1 MKHFSDP
8 EQTEIKA
15 RLSIEVV
22 LKHYNAEAEAKEIG
36 DQAVRRCPLHDD
48 RQPSF
53 SYNTRKQVWKCHSG
67 CGGGDVF
74 SLIQAFEDCPFPD
87 AVRKGAEISGF
98 STPEHPIDPFVP
110 IRRQYLKQVRNVIE
124 AGIAALFREACSSAD
139 VACRE
144 GDGAAVASAQVIARD
159 CHELLDTGNLREK
172 TAHLLESKGV
182 NIEFL
187 LETET
192 EEEVIDGLSVALDP
206 STFEAT
212 LGVVQQRL
220 ELSRHSSTVFAP
232 TPTLDAELEAQKA
245 ETLRLAQLLYR
256 GELLQNNADSKRARQ
271 YLSDRGISLE
281 TCEAFGIGYAPPGGN
296 WFAAFCE
303 GRGLVD
309 AAIAVGLLKNC
320 PVRGLVDLFV
330 DRLMLPFLDGRNAT
344 AFTGRAMKADQLPKY
359 KHTTGSKT
367 GRHVY
372 GWQQKQHVALNK
384 TALLVEGQFDVLA
397 VNSAELPAAY
407 ALSGTSLSD
416 AQARTLRMRCQQVLV
431 ALDGDEAGQKGAE
444 KVMAKCREWGLR
456 ASSLRIKNGMDV
468 ADVIQ
473 AGGGRSL
480 WEALESRLYD

>member
-8 EQTEIKA
+8 EQTEIKT
-15 RLSIEVV
+15 RLSIEGV
-22 LKHYNAEAEAKEIG
+22 LKHYNVEAEAKEIG
-36 DQAVRRCPLHDD
+36 DQAVRRCPMHDD

-53 SYNTRKQVWKCHSG
+53 SYNTRKQVWKCHSS

-98 STPEHPIDPFVP
+98 SSPERPIDPFVP

-124 AGIAALFREACSSAD
+124 AGISALFQEACSNAD
-139 VACRE
+139 VAALE

-159 CHELLDTGNLREK
+159 CHGLLDTGNLREK
-172 TAHLLESKGV
+172 TAYLLESKGV

-206 STFEAT
+206 STFEAA

-232 TPTLDAELEAQKA
+232 TPTLDAEFEAKKA
-245 ETLRLAQLLYR
+245 EALRMAQLLYR
-256 GELLQNNADSKRARQ
+256 GELLLNADSKRARQ
-271 YLSDRGISLE
+271 YLSDRGISQE
-281 TCEAFGIGYAPPGGN
+281 TCEEFGVGYAPPGGN

-309 AAIAVGLLKNC
+309 AAIAVGLLKDC
-320 PVRGLVDLFV
+320 PVRGLVDLYV
-330 DRLMLPFLDGRNAT
+330 DRLMLPFLVGRNAT
-344 AFTGRAMKADQLPKY
+344 GFTGRAMQEDQLPKY
-359 KHTTGSKT
+359 KHTAGSKA
-367 GRHVY
+367 GQPPY
-372 GWQQKQHVALNK
+372 GWQQEQHAALNK

-407 ALSGTSLSD
+407 ALSGTSISD
-416 AQARTLRMRCQQVLV
+416 AQARILRMRCQQVLV
-431 ALDGDEAGQKGAE
+431 ALDGDEAGQKATE
-444 KVMAKCREWGLR
+444 KVMAKCREWGLK

-480 WEALESRLYD
+480 LEALESRLYD